1 VTSPSRALASIA
13 GIVLALSTAVALQ
26 AARDGAYPREDRA
39 ADQLLY
45 VHSGQALDRIALE
58 FDALASDVYW
68 IRAIQHYGGQ
78 RLAAPAVRN
87 YAMLD
92 PLLDLTT
99 SLDPYFTIAYRFG
112 AIFLSEAAPGGP
124 GRPDRAIALLEKGI
138 AAQPHKWQYFH
149 DIAFVHYWHMRDAVG
164 AATWFQRAAE
174 QPGAPNW
181 LGPLAATMV
190 GAKDR
195 RAARF
200 LWEEIRGSDQ
210 PWLQRTAERSLQQLD
225 ALDQIDAL
233 QRMVDGLE
241 TPAGRRVTWSD
252 LVRRRLL
259 SAPPVDPSGE
269 PYVLDPDTARVQ
281 VSPQSTLNPM
291 PDPLRAIR

>member
-1 VTSPSRALASIA
+1 MPIA
-13 GIVLALSTAVALQ
+13 GIVLAFSTAVALQ
-26 AARDGAYPREDRA
+26 AARDAAYPLSGRA
-39 ADQLLY
+39 ADEVLY
-45 VHSGQALDRIALE
+45 VRSGPALDRMALE

-78 RLAAPAVRN
+78 RLAAPGLRS
-87 YAMLD
+87 YTMLD
-92 PLLDLTT
+92 PLLDITT

-124 GRPDRAIALLEKGI
+124 GQPDRAIALLEKGI

-149 DIAFVHYWHMRDAVG
+149 DIAFVHYWHMHDAVG

-200 LWEEIRGSDQ
+200 LWEEIRQSDQ
-210 PWLQRTAERSLQQLD
+210 PWLQRTAERSLLQLD

-233 QRMVDGLE
+233 QRVVDSLG
-241 TPAGRRVTWSD
+241 TPAGRRVTWND
-252 LVRRRLL
+252 LMRRRLV
-259 SAPPVDPSGE
+259 SGIPVDPSGE
-269 PYVLDPDTARVQ
+269 PYVLDPDTARVGL
-281 VSPQSTLNPM
+281 SPQSPLNPM
-291 PDPLRAIR
+291 PEPLRAIR

>member
-1 VTSPSRALASIA
+1 MTSRPGLLVPIA
-13 GIVLALSTAVALQ
+13 GIVLALSTAVVLQ
-26 AARDGAYPREDRA
+26 AARDAAYPLSDRA
-39 ADQLLY
+39 AGQLLY
-45 VHSGQALDRIALE
+45 VRSGPALDRMALE

-78 RLAAPAVRN
+78 RLAAPEVRD
-87 YAMLD
+87 YSMLY

-124 GRPDRAIALLEKGI
+124 GQPDLAIALLEKGI

-149 DIAFVHYWHMRDAVG
+149 DIAFVHYWHMRDAAG

-181 LGPLAATMV
+181 LGPLAATMA
-190 GAKDR
+190 GAEDR
-195 RAARF
+195 RTARF

-210 PWLQRTAERSLQQLD
+210 PWLRRTAERSLLQLD

-233 QRMVDGLE
+233 QRLVDSLE
-241 TPAGRRVTWSD
+241 TPAGRRITWND

-269 PYVLDPDTARVQ
+269 PYVLDADTARVQ
-281 VSPQSTLNPM
+281 ISPQSTLNPM